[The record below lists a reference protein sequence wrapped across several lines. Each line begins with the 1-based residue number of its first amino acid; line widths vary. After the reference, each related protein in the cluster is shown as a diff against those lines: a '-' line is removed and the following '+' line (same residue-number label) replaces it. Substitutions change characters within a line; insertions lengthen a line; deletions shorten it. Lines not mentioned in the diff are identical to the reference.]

1 MDASSDFQAINLS
14 EFQNSK
20 MEENSPKDY
29 YLPKIRPLQGV
40 QSKFY
45 KEVKSIKFDAAK
57 EKQAL

>member
-1 MDASSDFQAINLS
+1 
-14 EFQNSK
+14 